1 MAFIHRSNNR
11 VLPANAR
18 AVDVAKQA
26 IRDIMPVQQRRYHA
40 AFEVQGFEAV
50 VYHRLQSGIP
60 CSCQAHGKQLAS
72 HLEEDG
78 KMPLHER
85 SSPVEEW
92 SSDSRDSPQLEM
104 SRYDNVSPN
113 GTLNRSEL
121 ASSLFR

>member
-1 MAFIHRSNNR
+1 MNKFRRNSIHDES
-11 VLPANAR
+11 
-18 AVDVAKQA
+18 
-26 IRDIMPVQQRRYHA
+26 
-40 AFEVQGFEAV
+40 
-50 VYHRLQSGIP
+50 
-60 CSCQAHGKQLAS
+60 SCEGTPKELNGGTPR
-72 HLEEDG
+72 ERKVMFKKEDGEIDEDG

>member
-1 MAFIHRSNNR
+1 MNNFEDVRDLICIHHNGHVIQKLSMN
-11 VLPANAR
+11 
-18 AVDVAKQA
+18 KF
-26 IRDIMPVQQRRYHA
+26 RRNSIHD
-40 AFEVQGFEAV
+40 E
-50 VYHRLQSGIP
+50 S
-60 CSCQAHGKQLAS
+60 SCEGTPKELNGGTPR
-72 HLEEDG
+72 ERKVMFKKEDGEIDEDG